1 MASGS
6 SWGKRIGIALG
17 ILGGLVVLVL
27 VGAIAYISYLKVPQS
42 ASGISAKAACSAVYI
57 AGRDPATVYD
67 EDIVGA
73 SPALK
78 AVSVTFDEANRT
90 ATAKTLGMFS
100 QTAALLP
107 ERGCV
112 LGAEPNPNSAP
123 FQTSPPNPEPWPQ
136 GDAPVPQAEWPA
148 GVDAEALN
156 AVIDQAFVGQGDIA
170 AANARGVAVVQNG
183 KLLALREAPGF
194 TDGTPLHGWSMTKSV
209 AGMLAYAILKEN
221 NVPLD
226 TPVVDSFKPG
236 RAPAWVEDWKQ
247 DERAEITIEQVFQM
261 TDGLANTEGYTPLD
275 ATVRMLNAEQ
285 DMAAFAAAAPVE
297 YPAGTHWNYTSQTA
311 NILAAVARGQFD
323 NDEEYWAYPTVAL
336 FDPLG
341 TEGAV
346 LETDTAGTWVGSS
359 YLWASTSDW
368 AKFGQLGLDDGVW
381 QGNQVLPAGWW
392 DFASTPALPE
402 GDGAGYS
409 AQTWLPG
416 NPIGGECRDDPG
428 VPADTVSMQGHWGQ
442 KIAMVPSKNAVIVR
456 LGWTFDSTQFDYCTF
471 FSDVIATLPDAEP
484 AAPPAN

>member
-1 MASGS
+1 MASGRT
-6 SWGKRIGIALG
+6 WGKRIGITLG
-17 ILGGLVVLVL
+17 ILVGLVL
-27 VGAIAYISYLKVPQS
+27 VVIAAGFAYLVYIKVPQS
-42 ASGISAKAACSAVYI
+42 ASGISAKAVCSGVFV
-57 AGRDPATVYD
+57 AGRDPATLYD
-67 EDIVGA
+67 EDVVGA

-78 AVSVTFDEANRT
+78 LVSVSVDEANRT

-100 QTAALLP
+100 RTAALLP

-112 LGAEPNPNSAP
+112 LDEAPNPDSAP
-123 FQTSPPNPEPWPQ
+123 YQTSPPNPAQWPQ
-136 GDAPVPQAEWPA
+136 GDATAPQSEWPA
-148 GVDAEALN
+148 GVDAAALN
-156 AVIDQAFVGQGDIA
+156 TIIDEAFVGAGDIA

-221 NVPLD
+221 NVSLD
-226 TPVVDSFKPG
+226 TPVVDSFRPG
-236 RAPAWVEDWKQ
+236 RAPEWVAEWKQ
-247 DERAEITIEQVFQM
+247 DERAQITIKQVFQM
-261 TDGLANTEGYTPLD
+261 TDGLANIEGYTPFD

-311 NILAAVARGQFD
+311 NILSAVARGQFD
-323 NDEEYWAYPTVAL
+323 NDDEYWAYPTVQL

-341 TEGAV
+341 TQGAV

-359 YLWASTSDW
+359 YLWASTADW

-381 QGNQVLPAGWW
+381 QGTQVLPTGWW
-392 DFASTPALPE
+392 EFASTPALPE

-416 NPIGGECRDDPG
+416 NPIGGECRDVPG
-428 VPADTVSMQGHWGQ
+428 VPADVVAMEGHWGQ

-456 LGWTFDSTQFDYCTF
+456 LGWTFDSSQFEYCTF
-471 FSDVIATLPDAEP
+471 FSDVLATLPDA
-484 AAPPAN
+484 PPAG